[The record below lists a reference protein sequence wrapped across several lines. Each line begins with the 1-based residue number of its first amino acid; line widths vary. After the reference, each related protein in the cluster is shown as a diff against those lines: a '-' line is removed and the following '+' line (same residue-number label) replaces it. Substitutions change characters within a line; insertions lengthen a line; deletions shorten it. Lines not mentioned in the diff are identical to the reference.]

1 MKKQEWTAGLDHI
14 DPALVE
20 QYVKQREALTQKKRK
35 RSFWLRAGAVAACF
49 ALILS
54 AVIVAPLLKDDEPIP
69 PAVSTMVSGSKITG
83 KQYLFYNGYP
93 TNVDT
98 GLADMVFPGFLIR
111 TVIEAKV
118 IEVLPDTYYMAESYH
133 TPFHVAKL
141 QVINQIHGKGL
152 PEEIYFC
159 YSYYDTTIFEG
170 YDRFIFSL
178 SQVGIENYLLINQ
191 SQGRVDYFPNMFE
204 TPFGSDPGFGS
215 VIAFNEGTVDERFWE
230 KANRYYSDWIS
241 HYLDNPQE
249 HGYPASR
256 DSTID
261 EVKANIIQCLE
272 MGLGYRSGV
281 DYITAEDLFVSDEA
295 KRFQAYL
302 KPSESN
308 MFAHILY
315 PAKDPPT
322 AYYHRIINGFPTNES
337 YYFDGSTFNEEN
349 NAWNRFASFTTE
361 DLAQIPDI
369 GEAMANL
376 DLSKLKPPHT
386 KITRD
391 MEFNYSEAEG
401 FYRKVDDKVYGI
413 IRIRW
418 HYSSPIDEDQMS
430 YYEGRGYVED
440 DCYYLYDSEGNGSIV
455 EREELRA
462 IIGNDYSVLLRFEYN
477 TVQPYGIP

>member
-1 MKKQEWTAGLDHI
+1 MKQTEWNEGLNHI
-14 DPALVE
+14 DPALVQEYVE
-20 QYVKQREALTQKKRK
+20 QKEKLTNKRK
-35 RSFWLRAGAVAACF
+35 RKSIWLRASALAACLSLILGAVM
-49 ALILS
+49 
-54 AVIVAPLLKDDEPIP
+54 VAPLLKDDEPIP

-83 KQYLFYNGYP
+83 KQYLFYDGYP

-178 SQVGIENYLLINQ
+178 AQVGIENYLLINQ

-241 HYLDNPQE
+241 HYLDNPHE

-281 DYITAEDLFVSDEA
+281 DYVTAEDLFVSDEA

-308 MFAHILY
+308 LFAHILY
-315 PAKDPPT
+315 PAQDPPT
-322 AYYHRIINGFPTNES
+322 AYYRRIVNGFPTNES

-349 NAWNRFASFTTE
+349 NAWNRFASFTAE

-391 MEFNYSEAEG
+391 MEFNYSKAEG
-401 FYRKVDDKVYGI
+401 FYRKVDDKIYGI

-418 HYSSPIDEDQMS
+418 LYSSPIDEDQMS
-430 YYEGRGYVED
+430 YYEGRGYVAD

-477 TVQPYGIP
+477 TVQPYKP